1 MQRITRALAV
11 GVPVVLS
18 LPVAAQTVQIYGRL
32 YPEVV
37 FTRMT
42 GATAPGTPLS
52 TLAQPPTGESFSNIV
67 KMDFAAT
74 SRSAMA

>member
-1 MQRITRALAV
+1 MQRITHALAIA
-11 GVPVVLS
+11 VPVVLS
-18 LPVAAQTVQIYGRL
+18 LPASGQMVQIYGRL

-52 TLAQPPTGESFSNIV
+52 TLAQAPTGESFSNVV
-67 KMDFAAT
+67 KMD
-74 SRSAMA
+74 